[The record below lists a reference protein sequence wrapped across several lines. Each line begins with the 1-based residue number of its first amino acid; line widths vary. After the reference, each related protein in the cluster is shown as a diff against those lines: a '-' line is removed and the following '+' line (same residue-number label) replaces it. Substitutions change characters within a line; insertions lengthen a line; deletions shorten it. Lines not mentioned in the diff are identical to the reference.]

1 MTYYKDPSNKVHWL
15 DPDQDLH
22 MLPSGSVAITADE
35 AEVLRQPQLTLQQQ
49 IEIIKAEIDEIERA
63 DLMNRR
69 AREAF
74 ILQAEALAASQYNMT
89 PLQLYAVNPGYKG
102 AKDVDDLCKAKR
114 LQIKALEDQL

>member
-1 MTYYKDPSNKVHWL
+1 MPYYKSADNRVHWIESEEFTSI
-15 DPDQDLH
+15 
-22 MLPSGSVAITADE
+22 LPAGSVAITEEE
-35 AEVLRQPQLTLQQQ
+35 AEELRQPQLTLQQQ